1 MPSLGLAG
9 GNERDASRAGRAGH
23 EHRSVG
29 IAVCRGAG
37 ARDAWQRGRI
47 VPVVCHETVTELLR
61 VLAYPKF
68 KLSRSDQEELLADF
82 LPYAEIVVI
91 QDPPSNLP
99 VCRDPAN
106 QIFLVLARQAEVC
119 ALVTGDADLLALRG
133 ACAIHILTTQ
143 EFRARL
149 R

>member
-1 MPSLGLAG
+1 MSGTQAVRVVLDTNIVLSALLFAG
-9 GNERDASRAGRAGH
+9 GRVAW
-23 EHRSVG
+23 V
-29 IAVCRGAG
+29 
-37 ARDAWQRGRI
+37 RDAWQRGRI

-99 VCRDPAN
+99 VCRDPAD

-119 ALVTGDADLLALRG
+119 ALVTGDADLMALRG
-133 ACAIHILTTQ
+133 ACAST
-143 EFRARL
+143 F
-149 R
+149 